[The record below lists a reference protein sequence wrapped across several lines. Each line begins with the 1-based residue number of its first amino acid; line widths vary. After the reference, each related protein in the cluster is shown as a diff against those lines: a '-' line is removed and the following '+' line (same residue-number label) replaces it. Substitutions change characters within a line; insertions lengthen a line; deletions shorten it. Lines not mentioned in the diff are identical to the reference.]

1 MGICVYA
8 YSIVVVLMIVSDV
21 CGSMLKSVEIAV
33 HIYMRELV
41 YTLTHTGT
49 IRFLKRDYNYKLNQ
63 VKVKSIFE
71 NSPPLNSNNHQY
83 H

>member
-1 MGICVYA
+1 M
-8 YSIVVVLMIVSDV
+8 YSIVVVLMIVYDV

-33 HIYMRELV
+33 HIYMREVYTV
-41 YTLTHTGT
+41 YTLSHTGT

-71 NSPPLNSNNHQY
+71 NSSPLYSNNHQ
-83 H
+83 HH